1 MIKKKEESIHEN
13 SFAQIPANWKNNDL
27 NDKWTKLFKI
37 KQEANIAIE
46 EKRSNKEIGSS
57 LEAELK
63 LTTNEKY
70 FNILEGLDSRI
81 FYYF

>member
-1 MIKKKEESIHEN
+1 MHKTDESIHEEL
-13 SFAQIPANWKNNDL
+13 FVEIPKKWENNLL
-27 NDKWTKLFKI
+27 NKKWEKLFKI

-63 LTTNEKY
+63 ITTNKEDY
-70 FNILEGLDSRI
+70 DLL
-81 FYYF
+81 